1 VDEHLV
7 GRLEEIPREACLL
20 IQVRDRAIGVLRVG
34 DRLHAFENRCLHQG
48 GPVCMGRVLGK
59 LEEILAG
66 DHSVIGERFSKEEL
80 HLICPWHGWEYDI
93 ETGECVADR
102 RLRLKKYQ
110 VIVKGG
116 DVYVLA

>member
-1 VDEHLV
+1 MDEHLV

-102 RLRLKKYQ
+102 RLRLQRYQ

>member
-1 VDEHLV
+1 MDEYFVGHLD
-7 GRLEEIPREACLL
+7 EIPGDACLL
-20 IQVRDRAIGVLRVG
+20 VQVRDRAVGVLRVG

-59 LEEILAG
+59 LEEILA
-66 DHSVIGERFSKEEL
+66 DDRSVVGERFSKEEL

-93 ETGECVADR
+93 DTGECVADR

-116 DVYVLA
+116 GVYVLA